1 MHHTDVQKIAK
12 LGANIV
18 ISNESNIHHTDA
30 MKIIQIAIEN
40 GGTVTIEK
48 KYHHTDV
55 EKMAKVAGNKL
66 TVKI

>member
-30 MKIIQIAIEN
+30 MKIIKIAIEN

-48 KYHHTDV
+48 NITI
-55 EKMAKVAGNKL
+55 L
-66 TVKI
+66 I